1 MESFIESYVGEAKY
15 ANFGSTFLGPVL
27 SFFSKKLTQHQSQNA
42 PLYFLAR
49 EGYWLQQ
56 AYQHYLLGAGKQQQS
71 YYLLASRAFLF
82 KLLLSDERSY
92 EYSLKGDFTGTF
104 YNLMR
109 TRFLLSDSE
118 IKAIFSDEVINTH
131 IELKNDKGD
140 VVKILSESANAV
152 NAIIEPTKQA
162 YLAYLA
168 SINVTSQQTL
178 HLVDLGYS
186 GTIQSL
192 LGILLNKN
200 THGHYLIASN
210 PGKHVIEGNTAVM
223 QGYLKEDVKMGE
235 GYLAL
240 DRSMFLESLL
250 TAPFGQFRDIRFNAF
265 NSQSNVQSN
274 SLKQFDFYYGRKVAS
289 QRYFH
294 ILEQVLA
301 GALKFC
307 EHTAINNIEFTVD
320 EVEALLN
327 SYLSKPNMIPHA
339 VRHIFYIDDDVTGN
353 GTVNALQF
361 FGLA

>member
-1 MESFIESYVGEAKY
+1 MASFIESHISESKY

-27 SFFSKKLTQHQSQNA
+27 SFISQKLAQHQPQNA

-56 AYQHYLLGAGKQQQS
+56 AYQQYLVGAGKQQQS

-92 EYSLKGDFTGTF
+92 AYSLKGEFTGTF

-118 IKAIFSDEVINTH
+118 IKSIFSRDTTKIDVDLKNNKAAAIHILSANSNSINEVIN
-131 IELKNDKGD
+131 
-140 VVKILSESANAV
+140 
-152 NAIIEPTKQA
+152 PTKRA
-162 YLAYLA
+162 YLAYLELMG
-168 SINVTSQQTL
+168 VTKQQTL

-200 THGHYLIASN
+200 THGHYLIASDS
-210 PGKHVIEGNTAVM
+210 GEHVIEGNTAVM

-250 TAPFGQFRDIRFNAF
+250 YLLRLMGNLETFVLTHLIQI
-265 NSQSNVQSN
+265 
-274 SLKQFDFYYGRKVAS
+274 SL
-289 QRYFH
+289 
-294 ILEQVLA
+294 
-301 GALKFC
+301 
-307 EHTAINNIEFTVD
+307 
-320 EVEALLN
+320 
-327 SYLSKPNMIPHA
+327 
-339 VRHIFYIDDDVTGN
+339 IFIMV
-353 GTVNALQF
+353 VKLRRSVIF
-361 FGLA
+361 IF